1 MNKIL
6 TIAIVASLGAAN
18 FLADAPLDI
27 VDYITMLFII
37 FKRKGI
43 MP

>member
-1 MNKIL
+1 MNKII
-6 TIAIVASLGAAN
+6 TIAAIISLGAFK
-18 FLADAPLDI
+18 FLADAPVDI
-27 VDYITMLFII
+27 VDYITMLFVI